1 MRAQITERM
10 AAHEAAGVIDA
21 SSSAEPA
28 LNGTVAVAAAVLMPL
43 IDRANGMTVLL
54 TRRSDHLNDHAG
66 QVSFPGGRTEPHD
79 RDAIE
84 TALRETEEE
93 IGLPRHRIEIAGTLD
108 TCITGT
114 GFSIVPVVG
123 FVAPPLDIERDLVLD
138 SFEVAEAFEV
148 PLDHMLDPAN
158 RKRRRAIAKGRRREF
173 YVVNYHQHTI
183 WGATARMLVN
193 LHEVLQEGP

>member
-66 QVSFPGGRTEPHD
+66 QVSFPGGRMETHD
-79 RDAIE
+79 RDATE

-93 IGLPRHRIEIAGTLD
+93 IGLPRHRIEIAGALD

-114 GFSIVPVVG
+114 GFSVVPVVG
-123 FVAPPLDIERDLVLD
+123 FVAPPLNIERDLVLD

-148 PLDHMLDPAN
+148 PLDHVLDPAN

-173 YVVNYHQHTI
+173 YVVNYHHHTI

>member
-66 QVSFPGGRTEPHD
+66 QVSFPGGRMETHD
-79 RDAIE
+79 RDATE

-93 IGLPRHRIEIAGTLD
+93 IGLPRHRIEIAGALD

-148 PLDHMLDPAN
+148 PLDHVLDPAN

-173 YVVNYHQHTI
+173 YVVNYHHHTI

>member
-10 AAHEAAGVIDA
+10 AEREAARVIDA
-21 SSSAEPA
+21 SPSAEPA

-66 QVSFPGGRTEPHD
+66 QVSFPGGRMETHD
-79 RDAIE
+79 RDATE

-93 IGLPRHRIEIAGTLD
+93 IGLPRHRIEIAGALD

-114 GFSIVPVVG
+114 GFSVVPVVG
-123 FVAPPLDIERDLVLD
+123 FVAPPLNIERDLVLD

-148 PLDHMLDPAN
+148 PLDHVLDPAN

-173 YVVNYHQHTI
+173 YVVNYHHHTI

>member
-10 AAHEAAGVIDA
+10 AEREAARVIDA
-21 SSSAEPA
+21 SPSAEPA

-43 IDRANGMTVLL
+43 IDRANGMTVLP

-66 QVSFPGGRTEPHD
+66 QVSFPGGRMETHD
-79 RDAIE
+79 RDATE

-93 IGLPRHRIEIAGTLD
+93 IGLPRHRIEIAGALD

-148 PLDHMLDPAN
+148 PLDHVLDPAN

-173 YVVNYHQHTI
+173 YVVNYHHHTI